1 MRFMKINNLNRI
13 ALGINAADGINV
25 ISLGFKLMKKPN
37 KTSEEEIAAKAF
49 IKSFRWTVVLVLLS
63 CAVLAVM
70 TGFAMSATEM
80 EYKGGYAESRTG
92 RMEDGQIRYVKNE
105 LYYINPEEYGLSSN
119 LPDNTHIT
127 VYFNENDDVVACINA
142 DEVNGIREQR
152 MILMAVSLVFCIVVL
167 LAFAVIART
176 TFGKPWYQWVN
187 SIRGI

>member
-1 MRFMKINNLNRI
+1 
-13 ALGINAADGINV
+13 
-25 ISLGFKLMKKPN
+25 
-37 KTSEEEIAAKAF
+37 
-49 IKSFRWTVVLVLLS
+49 
-63 CAVLAVM
+63 
-70 TGFAMSATEM
+70 M
-80 EYKGGYAESRTG
+80 EYKGGEAESRTG

-152 MILMAVSLVFCIVVL
+152 MILMAVSLVLCIVVL

-176 TFGKPWYQWVN
+176 TFGKPWYQWMN